1 MEYLPSWIRNLN
13 SFIDYEGQ
21 RKSERFFQVILIVHG
36 VLGFFA
42 GYLTQQ
48 LSVTMYSVG
57 VGFLISCLIVL
68 PPWPFY
74 RQNPLNWQP
83 NSPVE
88 EGKAANPFPQ
98 IGCFGGRL
106 FSSNTESSDDE
117 PLDADKS
124 GLTIYNGAGAM
135 EFFIHHNS

>member
-1 MEYLPSWIRNLN
+1 MLDVVLEYLPSWIRTLN

-88 EGKAANPFPQ
+88 EDKAANPSSSSGNKNSKKTLFLKLAVSGAVYSVQ
-98 IGCFGGRL
+98 IQKVL
-106 FSSNTESSDDE
+106 MTS
-117 PLDADKS
+117 L
-124 GLTIYNGAGAM
+124 
-135 EFFIHHNS
+135 